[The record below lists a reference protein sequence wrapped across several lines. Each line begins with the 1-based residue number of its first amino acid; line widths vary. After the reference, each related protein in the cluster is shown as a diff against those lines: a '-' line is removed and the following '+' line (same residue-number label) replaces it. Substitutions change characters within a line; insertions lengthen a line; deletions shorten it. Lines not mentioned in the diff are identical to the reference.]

1 MIVALSQT
9 LARVDADRIEAAIA
23 DLRDADRVFI
33 AGAGR
38 SGAVLRCLAIRL
50 THLGKRVH
58 FVGEPTTPAIGRRD
72 LLVFGSGSGRT
83 GSLVVFAE
91 RAKSLGA
98 RILLFT
104 IDPQSPIGLLAD
116 DVVQIWAPSHKAL
129 VQVEGDTSGQ
139 PQGSLFEQSLLILL
153 DAIVV
158 ALMTSSNMTSEDLF
172 SRHANLE

>member
-1 MIVALSQT
+1 MSISSASRQRRPSAAAIFWYLGRVQAARGASWFLRRERNR
-9 LARVDADRIEAAIA
+9 LARA
-23 DLRDADRVFI
+23 
-33 AGAGR
+33 
-38 SGAVLRCLAIRL
+38 
-50 THLGKRVH
+50 
-58 FVGEPTTPAIGRRD
+58 
-72 LLVFGSGSGRT
+72 
-83 GSLVVFAE
+83 
-91 RAKSLGA
+91 
-98 RILLFT
+98 ILLFT